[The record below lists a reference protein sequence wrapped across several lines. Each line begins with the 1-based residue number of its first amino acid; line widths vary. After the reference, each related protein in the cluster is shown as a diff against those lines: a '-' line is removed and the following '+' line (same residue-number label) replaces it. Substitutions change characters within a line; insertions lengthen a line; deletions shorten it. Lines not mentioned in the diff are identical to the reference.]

1 MAKRGSRERKKQEI
15 TRLVIH
21 TKAMRLNTAESLVYI
36 RTRGHEIAERTY
48 YKYKEKV
55 DSSTWDRAEEIVKG
69 GLLEQHMQRID
80 NLETIEHEQWLSLNM
95 ENNPNARSQ
104 ILERIAVL
112 QPYITAMYDYT
123 RAIMEKQ
130 TELKKVYVVG
140 EKSMGS

>member
-1 MAKRGSRERKKQEI
+1 MAKKGSRERRKEEL

-21 TKAMRLNTAESLVYI
+21 TKAMRLNLIESLVYL
-36 RTRGHEIAERTY
+36 RSRGYDIADRTY
-48 YKYKEKV
+48 YKYKEKIE
-55 DSSTWDRAEEIVKG
+55 SGTWDRAEYIAKG

-95 ENNPNARSQ
+95 EHNPNNRSQ
-104 ILERIAVL
+104 ILERITVL

-130 TELKKVYVVG
+130 TELKKEYVIG
-140 EKSMGS
+140 EKSLGA

>member
-1 MAKRGSRERKKQEI
+1 MAKKGSRERKKQEV

-36 RTRGHEIAERTY
+36 RTRGIDIAERTY
-48 YKYKEKV
+48 FKYKEKV
-55 DSSTWDRAEEIVKG
+55 DSSTWDRAESIAKG

-95 ENNPNARSQ
+95 EKNPNNRSQ

-130 TELKKVYVVG
+130 TELRKVYVIG
-140 EKSMGS
+140 EKSLGS